1 MKWTIR
7 IGLIALVLVAAVLLF
22 AGNYFYTYAFVPAPK
37 DFLASEETTDSKK
50 TTPEQAWFNG
60 KTRKRWQ
67 IKSEDNLLLSAI
79 YLPAKTPQNKTAIL
93 AHGYMANADSLW
105 QVANIY
111 HDLGY
116 DVLLPDA
123 RGHGQSQG
131 EVIGFGWPER
141 KDYLGWINKV
151 LEEKGSDEKIT
162 LYGISMGAATVMNT
176 SGEKLPEN
184 VFAIVEDCGYASIKE
199 ELTYQYKVMFDLPT
213 FPIMQVTNLVTRVR
227 AGFFYTDGDVRKQ
240 LAKNKTPMLF
250 IHGTADTFV
259 PFSMLDEV
267 YKATDAPKERWEV
280 AGAEHAKSY
289 DTEPEKYREK
299 IKNFLQKY
307 E

>member
-1 MKWTIR
+1 
-7 IGLIALVLVAAVLLF
+7 
-22 AGNYFYTYAFVPAPK
+22 
-37 DFLASEETTDSKK
+37 
-50 TTPEQAWFNG
+50 
-60 KTRKRWQ
+60 
-67 IKSEDNLLLSAI
+67 
-79 YLPAKTPQNKTAIL
+79 
-93 AHGYMANADSLW
+93 
-105 QVANIY
+105 
-111 HDLGY
+111 
-116 DVLLPDA
+116 
-123 RGHGQSQG
+123 
-131 EVIGFGWPER
+131 
-141 KDYLGWINKV
+141 
-151 LEEKGSDEKIT
+151 
-162 LYGISMGAATVMNT
+162 MNT

-199 ELTYQYKVMFDLPT
+199 ELTYQYKAMFDLPT